1 MYKLQIIPQ
10 CFTICIQFMYKTQDV
25 AGQHTACLF
34 TEIQIQKEIAN
45 FSAKQKIRSK
55 TIGKRKC
62 TALFLTNIQSH
73 RQHCD
78 QFIRQ
83 SSDSKYDQ
91 CEKKKKKL
99 LRQGDEMYYKTLTAT
114 KEKKYLKIL
123 TTMCYLQ
130 GCTTQ
135 LISENVTY
143 PMMKLAQSSW
153 SK

>member
-91 CEKKKKKL
+91 CEKKKKKKAFKARWWNVL
-99 LRQGDEMYYKTLTAT
+99 QDTDSDKGEKVFKNTNNDVLFTRMHHTVNFRKLHLSNDETST
-114 KEKKYLKIL
+114 E
-123 TTMCYLQ
+123 
-130 GCTTQ
+130 
-135 LISENVTY
+135 
-143 PMMKLAQSSW
+143 
-153 SK
+153 

>member
-10 CFTICIQFMYKTQDV
+10 CFTICIQFMYKTKDV
-25 AGQHTACLF
+25 AEQHTACLF

-78 QFIRQ
+78 QFIWQ
-83 SSDSKYDQ
+83 SASMTNV
-91 CEKKKKKL
+91 KKKKKTV
-99 LRQGDEMYYKTLTAT
+99 LRQGDEMCFKTLTAT
-114 KEKKYLKIL
+114 KEKKYLKTL

-135 LISENVTY
+135 LRPRFRKTSPIQWW
-143 PMMKLAQSSW
+143 K
-153 SK
+153 